1 MTDHTNGD
9 STAPDWELAA
19 RHIAGEGD
27 AGDRARMESFL
38 RANPADAELLRALDT
53 LSRKVP
59 AALPSGLDVES
70 ALRRTRERR
79 DEASVVS
86 LASRRAGSPRP
97 AIRWVGLAAAAAVA
111 LVFAR
116 NWLVPTNTDGTV
128 AGSVYRGTVG
138 QVDSVRLADGSVAM
152 LAPGA
157 TLTIPA
163 GFPAEN
169 RSLRLEGQ
177 GWFRATHEEEH
188 PFTVLAGDAVVRD
201 IGTVFSVR
209 SGVNGEVRVAVHEG
223 AVAVRGT
230 GAAAEVQL
238 SQGDEVMVA
247 AGAVQAASRGTVPE
261 GDADWTSGRLHFRDV
276 SMEEFSRTVASWTG
290 WVVRLEDPELRVL
303 RVTQDLTLAEARQRM
318 EEAALVLGARVTW
331 KGDTAVVSRGGGR

>member
-1 MTDHTNGD
+1 MTDHTNSD
-9 STAPDWELAA
+9 PTAPDWESAA

-27 AGDRARMESFL
+27 TRDHAQMESFL
-38 RANPADAELLRALDT
+38 RGSPADAELLRALDV

-59 AALPSGLDVES
+59 VDLPTGLDVES
-70 ALRRTRERR
+70 ALRKTKARR
-79 DEASVVS
+79 DDATVVS
-86 LASRRAGSPRP
+86 LASRRAGGRP
-97 AIRWVGLAAAAAVA
+97 VIRWVGLAAAAALA
-111 LVFAR
+111 LVLAR
-116 NWLVPTNTDGTV
+116 NWVVQPGTEGTV
-128 AGSVYRGTVG
+128 AEAVYRGTVG

-157 TLTIPA
+157 TLTVPA
-163 GFPAEN
+163 GFPSES
-169 RSLRLEGQ
+169 RTLRLVGQ
-177 GWFRATHEEEH
+177 GWFRAAHEGAH
-188 PFTVLAGDAVVRD
+188 PFTVMAGDAVVRD

>member
-9 STAPDWELAA
+9 PTAPDWESTA
-19 RHIAGEGD
+19 RHLAGEET
-27 AGDRARMESFL
+27 ASDRARFESFL
-38 RANPADAELLRALDT
+38 RGSPADAELLRALDT

-59 AALPSGLDVES
+59 VAAPSGLDVES
-70 ALRRTRERR
+70 ALRKTKARR
-79 DEASVVS
+79 GEATVVPI
-86 LASRRAGSPRP
+86 ASRRAGLGRP
-97 AIRWVGLAAAAAVA
+97 VVRWVGLAAAAALTLVLARSWGTLTGAGDAVA
-111 LVFAR
+111 E
-116 NWLVPTNTDGTV
+116 T
-128 AGSVYRGTVG
+128 VYRGTVG

-157 TLTIPA
+157 TLTVPS
-163 GFPAEN
+163 GFPAES
-169 RSLRLEGQ
+169 RALRLEGQ
-177 GWFRATHEEEH
+177 GWFRATHEGAH

-230 GAAAEVQL
+230 AAGAEVQL
-238 SQGDEVMVA
+238 SQGDEVVVA
-247 AGAVQAASRGTVPE
+247 AGAVQAASRGTVQA
-261 GDADWTSGRLHFRDV
+261 GDADWTSGHLHFRDV
-276 SMEEFSRTVASWTG
+276 SMEEFGRTVASWTG

-331 KGDTAVVSRGGGR
+331 KGDTAVVSRGGGQ